1 MQVLH
6 LVPSGLGCQ
15 RKNGHSCW
23 WSNHAVY
30 WVEVVPNMLLFVPS
44 GFMVVDGCNH
54 RCGNN
59 IGIRQ
64 TVLCTSDRE
73 VLEQVHRCLGTSN
86 SVRQA
91 VIAMLK

>member
-1 MQVLH
+1 
-6 LVPSGLGCQ
+6 
-15 RKNGHSCW
+15 
-23 WSNHAVY
+23 
-30 WVEVVPNMLLFVPS
+30 MLLDAFAWRPRIS
-44 GFMVVDGCNH
+44 LSFAMLQSFAINAPGLDLWLAEGEALKHNTGFGI
-54 RCGNN
+54 GNN

-73 VLEQVHRCLGTSN
+73 VLEQVHTCLGTSN